1 MFLQPNCLNACD
13 FRARKDRLVDLL
25 SGPSE
30 PGRGW
35 GGGKGAKG
43 QPQIREQMSGPDLQ
57 LFTLKFLALTIS
69 GFFMFSGSKNSKKFV
84 IKMLLCNFSVGKL

>member
-43 QPQIREQMSGPDLQ
+43 QPQIREQMSDPDLHV
-57 LFTLKFLALTIS
+57 FTLKFLTP
-69 GFFMFSGSKNSKKFV
+69 GFFMVSGSKKVKSFLYN
-84 IKMLLCNFSVGKL
+84 

>member
-30 PGRGW
+30 LGRSW

-43 QPQIREQMSGPDLQ
+43 QPQIREQMSGPKISQYEKSILGCGP
-57 LFTLKFLALTIS
+57 LVLAGL
-69 GFFMFSGSKNSKKFV
+69 
-84 IKMLLCNFSVGKL
+84 